1 MAAFEITRR
10 SISLGEK
17 EIIIEHGKLAL
28 QASGSVTV
36 QCGDTIVLVT
46 ATHQPLDRVVD
57 FLPLT
62 CNYQEMLY
70 AAGRVPGNYF
80 RREVGRP
87 SEHET
92 LTSRL
97 MDRPIRP
104 LFPKGCTNEIQVIA
118 TVISSDKEHSPD
130 ILAMLG
136 ASAALHISDIP
147 FAGPIA
153 AIRVGYKD
161 GEFMLNPT
169 ASELAASQLNMV
181 LAGSRDAVVMVEGGA
196 QFLSEDIMTQAVA
209 WGHAQLAPF
218 LDVQEELR
226 AALGKEKFTV
236 TPPQE
241 DTELVEAVREL
252 AVAPLTAA
260 LAVPG

>member
-153 AIRVGYKD
+153 AIRVGYQGRKIH
-161 GEFMLNPT
+161 P
-169 ASELAASQLNMV
+169 QPH
-181 LAGSRDAVVMVEGGA
+181 
-196 QFLSEDIMTQAVA
+196 
-209 WGHAQLAPF
+209 GHGTCHKPAEH
-218 LDVQEELR
+218 D
-226 AALGKEKFTV
+226 
-236 TPPQE
+236 
-241 DTELVEAVREL
+241 
-252 AVAPLTAA
+252 
-260 LAVPG
+260 PGRFA

>member
-1 MAAFEITRR
+1 
-10 SISLGEK
+10 
-17 EIIIEHGKLAL
+17 
-28 QASGSVTV
+28 
-36 QCGDTIVLVT
+36 
-46 ATHQPLDRVVD
+46 
-57 FLPLT
+57 
-62 CNYQEMLY
+62 MLY
-70 AAGRVPGNYF
+70 SAGRVPGNYF

-118 TVISSDKEHSPD
+118 TVISSDKERSAD

-136 ASAALHISDIP
+136 ASTALHISEIP

-153 AIRVGYKD
+153 AIRVGYSD
-161 GEFMLNPT
+161 GKFLLNPT
-169 ASELAASQLNMV
+169 ATELATSQLNMI

-196 QFLSEDIMTQAVA
+196 QFLSEDIMTEAIA
-209 WGHAQLAPF
+209 WGHAQLGPL

-226 AALGKEKFTV
+226 KELGTEKFTV
-236 TPPQE
+236 TPRPR
-241 DTELVEAVREL
+241 TRN
-252 AVAPLTAA
+252 
-260 LAVPG
+260 